1 MKPDEI
7 MEEAVAEKQSHLFK
21 PTLPIKETVEEAAK
35 KYTESN
41 TDRNRAYG
49 MVYSC
54 FINGANWQKQKTKDK
69 LETLKSVLTSW
80 NKDSKYTN
88 LLDLINT
95 ML

>member
-41 TDRNRAYG
+41 TDA
-49 MVYSC
+49 
-54 FINGANWQKQKTKDK
+54 NGFPIQREFA
-69 LETLKSVLTSW
+69 LVE
-80 NKDSKYTN
+80 
-88 LLDLINT
+88 
-95 ML
+95 